1 LLVGLLVDL
10 IRPCITR
17 LAPPPPNGQPPG
29 NRVVCSASRPRP
41 HYSRPRLPVFV
52 FAPFLLLGATGQC
65 YVHARI
71 QAGAELNPLGSYSS
85 CRRKNRILT
94 HFPGHLARHK
104 QVASRASQSL
114 FRGKQ
119 PKQGAGAEACLPR
132 AIRCHVPLPRI
143 QCSGEKCSGP
153 GDLPASP
160 PALLAA
166 QCQNRPINDA
176 AAVPAA

>member
-1 LLVGLLVDL
+1 MHHSPG
-10 IRPCITR
+10 T
-17 LAPPPPNGQPPG
+17 PPPNGQPPG

-132 AIRCHVPLPRI
+132 AIRCHVTSHFPGFEDLGGECPRR
-143 QCSGEKCSGP
+143 P
-153 GDLPASP
+153 GDLTASP

-166 QCQNRPINDA
+166 QYQNRPINA
-176 AAVPAA
+176 APAVPAP